1 MKPGPVL
8 ALGVAAGLLACG
20 EGPSNPARRIMAV
33 VTSRDSVYLDVAD
46 TVVDRAEARDVN
58 GDAIPD
64 AAVTW
69 RSLDGAVA
77 GVTVSGATARIFAR
91 AHGVTGVVATSDDR
105 ADTTAVTVLPP
116 IIATTLASHL
126 DTAWA
131 LGDTFAIAVSS
142 QSASGPRFGQYT
154 AVSRTAAAS
163 AAFDA
168 ETNLLRVTA
177 QLPSEAYVVV
187 TERRG
192 TRDSALVVVRQR
204 PTSVIAT
211 PEALSGFPGRSST
224 LLASVRDAR
233 NNTIPGRRVA
243 WSSSD
248 TAIVGV
254 SAGGLVS
261 YRGVGTARIF
271 GTDSPGLVDTVPV
284 TVLPK
289 PKVSL
294 STLEVG
300 QSNDSLTIGAHQLSY
315 SWYAYASDAI
325 SAWVHLRTTDTSIA
339 TAPDSVMYVGTGATF
354 TVRGRRPGRTL
365 LISEATLLAPDTVA
379 VRVTTPR
386 LHIGDPVDPV
396 PLAIRG
402 TDNVRF
408 AISTTDSS
416 GTPHPIADTL
426 IVTFRSSDSSVVDLF
441 QNRDPYV
448 LIQGQGGQ
456 LFSAH
461 ALDTGRALIRATAPG
476 YVSDSMAW
484 RVLPGPKLRFMQGR
498 TDMLGAGQSTVELRL
513 LASIGPAAPGDTVSV
528 TLTQRRP
535 ATAAVPSTLTLTGY
549 TGTGLVGSYSVD
561 ALLPGTDT
569 IIATAAAHEPDTAVI
584 TVTTPRILLPDT
596 VRGTILGAY
605 ADVFVGDSLGVR
617 HAPTNALLLLATS
630 SDTAVARGA
639 STRIPARWLAL
650 WPLGFP
656 AVDTGSA
663 TIMVRDSAGQY
674 PQNLVTVR
682 FGLDSSLHVAA
693 YDGYEFGPAATG
705 QRFED
710 TRFRL
715 LHPYLPSPQRAVYL
729 STTEPGVLRLPDSV
743 LVGGSD
749 HDYTFFTAAGGDI
762 PGTTRIVARTHGFR
776 PDTSGPITVGRGRL
790 KLDAPTTAF
799 VGGAGYV
806 ASVRARSPNGFEF
819 AMDQDLTATLVPID
833 PGAVPQSASVTVPAG
848 QAFSPA
854 TGIAFTAPGLLRF
867 AAQDRRPVPAPF
879 FGDTV
884 VIRSQLPWL
893 RLSGPFYDRP
903 TVGVGQRLTAFVSR
917 PDEVKADPIT
927 VAVSRRGSRSA
938 SAPTV
943 VLQAS
948 ATTAQY
954 AIDGRAVGTDTV
966 TLAAPGYAPDTVP
979 LFVTEGRV
987 VLANWPGALRTG
999 DSVAVRLRVADSALV
1014 GHAVVEPA
1022 TFTIET
1028 SGGIQI
1034 SDGARSIAEVTVP
1047 AGSGVSG
1054 PIYVKG
1060 TAAGSAALTLTN
1072 LYYAPA
1078 TFTTNVIA
1086 AATPERP

>member
-1 MKPGPVL
+1 
-8 ALGVAAGLLACG
+8 
-20 EGPSNPARRIMAV
+20 
-33 VTSRDSVYLDVAD
+33 
-46 TVVDRAEARDVN
+46 
-58 GDAIPD
+58 
-64 AAVTW
+64 
-69 RSLDGAVA
+69 
-77 GVTVSGATARIFAR
+77 
-91 AHGVTGVVATSDDR
+91 
-105 ADTTAVTVLPP
+105 
-116 IIATTLASHL
+116 
-126 DTAWA
+126 
-131 LGDTFAIAVSS
+131 
-142 QSASGPRFGQYT
+142 
-154 AVSRTAAAS
+154 
-163 AAFDA
+163 
-168 ETNLLRVTA
+168 
-177 QLPSEAYVVV
+177 
-187 TERRG
+187 
-192 TRDSALVVVRQR
+192 
-204 PTSVIAT
+204 
-211 PEALSGFPGRSST
+211 
-224 LLASVRDAR
+224 
-233 NNTIPGRRVA
+233 
-243 WSSSD
+243 
-248 TAIVGV
+248 
-254 SAGGLVS
+254 
-261 YRGVGTARIF
+261 
-271 GTDSPGLVDTVPV
+271 
-284 TVLPK
+284 
-289 PKVSL
+289 
-294 STLEVG
+294 
-300 QSNDSLTIGAHQLSY
+300 
-315 SWYAYASDAI
+315 
-325 SAWVHLRTTDTSIA
+325 
-339 TAPDSVMYVGTGATF
+339 
-354 TVRGRRPGRTL
+354 
-365 LISEATLLAPDTVA
+365 
-379 VRVTTPR
+379 
-386 LHIGDPVDPV
+386 
-396 PLAIRG
+396 
-402 TDNVRF
+402 
-408 AISTTDSS
+408 
-416 GTPHPIADTL
+416 
-426 IVTFRSSDSSVVDLF
+426 
-441 QNRDPYV
+441 
-448 LIQGQGGQ
+448 
-456 LFSAH
+456 
-461 ALDTGRALIRATAPG
+461 
-476 YVSDSMAW
+476 
-484 RVLPGPKLRFMQGR
+484 
-498 TDMLGAGQSTVELRL
+498 
-513 LASIGPAAPGDTVSV
+513 
-528 TLTQRRP
+528 
-535 ATAAVPSTLTLTGY
+535 
-549 TGTGLVGSYSVD
+549 
-561 ALLPGTDT
+561 
-569 IIATAAAHEPDTAVI
+569 
-584 TVTTPRILLPDT
+584 
-596 VRGTILGAY
+596 
-605 ADVFVGDSLGVR
+605 
-617 HAPTNALLLLATS
+617 
-630 SDTAVARGA
+630 
-639 STRIPARWLAL
+639 
-650 WPLGFP
+650 
-656 AVDTGSA
+656 
-663 TIMVRDSAGQY
+663 MVRDSAGQY

-854 TGIAFTAPGLLRF
+854 TAIAFTAPGLLRF
-867 AAQDRRPVPAPF
+867 AAQDRRPVPTPF

-893 RLSGPFYDRP
+893 RLSGPFYDRT
-903 TVGVGQRLTAFVSR
+903 TVGVGQRLAAFVSR

-927 VAVSRRGSRSA
+927 VEIFRRGSRSA

-1086 AATPERP
+1086 AAAPERP

>member
-1 MKPGPVL
+1 ML

-64 AAVTW
+64 AAITW

-77 GVTVSGATARIFAR
+77 GVTVSGVTARIFAR
-91 AHGVTGVVATSDDR
+91 AHGVTGVVASSDDR

-142 QSASGPRFGQYT
+142 QSASGPRFGQY
-154 AVSRTAAAS
+154 AALSRTAAAS

-168 ETNLLRVTA
+168 EANLLRVTA
-177 QLPSEAYVVV
+177 RLPSEAYVVV

-386 LHIGDPVDPV
+386 LQIGDPVDPV

-426 IVTFRSSDSSVVDLF
+426 IITFRSSDSSVVDLF

-448 LIQGQGGQ
+448 LIQAQGGR

-498 TDMLGAGQSTVELRL
+498 TEMLGAGQSTVELRQ
-513 LASIGPAAPGDTVSV
+513 LASIGPEAPGDTVSV

-549 TGTGLVGSYSVD
+549 TGTGLIASYSVD

-569 IIATAAAHEPDTAVI
+569 IIATAAAHQPDTAVI

-596 VRGTILGAY
+596 IRGTILGAY

-617 HAPTNALLLLATS
+617 HAPTDALLLLATS

-663 TIMVRDSAGQY
+663 TITVRDSAGRY
-674 PQNLVTVR
+674 PPKLVIVR
-682 FGLDSSLHVAA
+682 FGLDSSLHVVVD
-693 YDGYEFGPAATG
+693 DGYEYGPAATG

-710 TRFRL
+710 TRFLL
-715 LHPYLPSPQRAVYL
+715 LHPYLPSPPLVYL

-743 LVGGSD
+743 LAQGSG
-749 HDYTFFTAAGGDI
+749 YTYFAAAGGDI

-776 PDTSGPITVGRGRL
+776 PDTSAPITVGRGRL

-806 ASVRARSPNGFEF
+806 ASVHARSPNGLELP
-819 AMDQDLTATLVPID
+819 MNQDLTATLVPID

-848 QAFSPA
+848 QAVSPA
-854 TGIAFTAPGLLRF
+854 TAVTFTAPGLLRF

-879 FGDTV
+879 LGDTV

-903 TVGVGQRLTAFVSR
+903 TVGVGQRLAAFVSR

-927 VAVSRRGSRSA
+927 IEVSRRGSRSA

-979 LFVTEGRV
+979 LFVTEGRA

-999 DSVAVRLRVADSALV
+999 DSVAVRLQVGDSALV